1 MHKPPELEKISK
13 VISNYK
19 LRPKKSLSQNF
30 LLDLNVTK
38 RIVNSIDNLGSCD
51 ILEIG
56 PGPGSLTRSLLS
68 LGARRVIVIEKDAQ
82 FLAPLQEISEFYPG
96 RLTIIHGDA
105 LLIDPEPL
113 LTPPIKIIS
122 NLPYNIG
129 TKILLNLV
137 TAEIWPPFWESLTL
151 MFQNEVANRLVAL
164 PRTKAYGRLSIIT
177 QLRSEV
183 KILFKVPAASFTP
196 QPKIESAV
204 VKITPTN
211 KSHLTIDHNIL
222 QKIVKLAF
230 GQRRK
235 MLRQSL
241 KSLHPRIQPMLRD
254 IGINPESRPE
264 ELSIE
269 QFCCLATTLKNE

>member
-1 MHKPPELEKISK
+1 
-13 VISNYK
+13 
-19 LRPKKSLSQNF
+19 
-30 LLDLNVTK
+30 
-38 RIVNSIDNLGSCD
+38 
-51 ILEIG
+51 
-56 PGPGSLTRSLLS
+56 
-68 LGARRVIVIEKDAQ
+68 
-82 FLAPLQEISEFYPG
+82 
-96 RLTIIHGDA
+96 
-105 LLIDPEPL
+105 
-113 LTPPIKIIS
+113 
-122 NLPYNIG
+122 
-129 TKILLNLV
+129 
-137 TAEIWPPFWESLTL
+137 